1 MGYGPFTYFETS
13 IQSNVT
19 LGSAIDL
26 GRAWEK
32 CYLFV
37 PSMASGDVFIQAAE
51 KLDGTFKRV
60 CVDMGN
66 TSTAQMDFK
75 IPSTVTNR
83 VVPIPNYLRFIKVE
97 SSSGTTDVTTTFRV
111 FVGG

>member
-13 IQSNVT
+13 LSSGAT

-32 CYLFV
+32 VFLFV
-37 PSMASGDVFIQAAE
+37 PSMASGSLYIQAAE
-51 KLDGTFKRV
+51 KVDGTFKRV
-60 CVDMGN
+60 CVDNAN
-66 TSTAQMDFK
+66 TATAQIDFL
-75 IPSTVTNR
+75 INSSVTNR
-83 VVPIPNYLRFIKVE
+83 VVPIPAYLRFIKIE
-97 SSSGTTDVTTTFRV
+97 SSSGATDVTTTFRV